1 MAEPEP
7 EPEPEPES
15 EPQAEPVPVPMPR
28 TGSVE
33 KQEQPEKALIT
44 EMQKEPTLL
53 VPTTETSRTSTQL
66 LEVVLSIDQAPE
78 ASEPSPKP
86 SVPQIE
92 IRSTSSFQTLG
103 SLVTQQK
110 SDFSSA
116 LTRSVESTVR
126 VPETAPQEVVQQ
138 TAPSAQV
145 AEELPENEPMP
156 IVYLD
161 PFEIS
166 LQYVEKHNI
175 LQIFQEIT
183 ENLVYEKPDNPL
195 EFILKQVQTMIDQRN
210 QLEED
215 GRQ

>member
-7 EPEPEPES
+7 EPEP
-15 EPQAEPVPVPMPR
+15 QAEPVPVPR

-33 KQEQPEKALIT
+33 IQEQLEKALIT
-44 EMQKEPTLL
+44 EMQKQPTLL
-53 VPTTETSRTSTQL
+53 VPTTETSRTSAQL

-78 ASEPSPKP
+78 ASEPTPKP
-86 SVPQIE
+86 LVPQIE

-103 SLVTQQK
+103 SLVTQKK

-116 LTRSVESTVR
+116 LTRSVESIVQ
-126 VPETAPQEVVQQ
+126 VPETAPQKVVQQ
-138 TAPSAQV
+138 TAPPAQV
-145 AEELPENEPMP
+145 AKELPENEPMP
-156 IVYLD
+156 TVYLD

-183 ENLVYEKPDNPL
+183 ENLVYEKPENPL

-210 QLEED
+210 Q
-215 GRQ
+215 

>member
-15 EPQAEPVPVPMPR
+15 QAEP
-28 TGSVE
+28 
-33 KQEQPEKALIT
+33 EQPEKALIT
-44 EMQKEPTLL
+44 EMQKQPTLL
-53 VPTTETSRTSTQL
+53 VPTTETSRTSAQL

-103 SLVTQQK
+103 SLVTQKQ

-116 LTRSVESTVR
+116 LTRSVESIVR

-138 TAPSAQV
+138 TAPPAQV
-145 AEELPENEPMP
+145 AEELLENEPMST
-156 IVYLD
+156 VYLD

-183 ENLVYEKPDNPL
+183 ENLVYEKPENPL

-210 QLEED
+210 QVEED